1 MLNIIGI
8 EFKDNGK
15 VYYFNSKDLNVVIND
30 NVVVETERGLQFG
43 KVVTEVKEISNN
55 AASRNL
61 HEVIRIASKDD
72 QYQYLRNI
80 EEAKKAL
87 LKATKLAKELNLDMR
102 FTEVC
107 YTFDRNQL
115 ILYFLSENRVD
126 FRELAKQLAAIY
138 RTRIELRQI
147 GVRDKAK
154 EISGIGPCGRQ
165 LCCASFL
172 NDLDAV
178 SISMAK
184 NQNLALNPTKING
197 LCGRLLC
204 CLNYE
209 DDLYTENK
217 EGMPD
222 IGDIVKTDKG
232 EGVVVAVNI
241 LNREYT
247 INVEGEGKIEI
258 KMENNCERC
267 GKCKK

>member
-1 MLNIIGI
+1 MLNIVGI

-15 VYYFNSKDLNVVIND
+15 IYYFNSRDLNLKLND
-30 NVVVETERGLQFG
+30 NVIVGTERGLQYG
-43 KVVTEVKEISNN
+43 KVVSDIKQISNN
-55 AASRNL
+55 AASHNL
-61 HEVIRIASKDD
+61 YEVVRVASKDD
-72 QYQYLRNI
+72 QYQYMKNI
-80 EEAKKAL
+80 EDGEKAL
-87 LKATKLAKELNLDMR
+87 TKAIKLAKDLNLNMR

-126 FRELAKQLAAIY
+126 FRELAKQLASIY

-209 DDLYTENK
+209 DDLYTENR
-217 EGMPD
+217 EGMPEV
-222 IGDIVKTDKG
+222 GDIVKTD
-232 EGVVVAVNI
+232 EGRGLVISVDI
-241 LNREYT
+241 LNRKYT
-247 INVEGEGKIEI
+247 INVENEGKKVIQLNQEC
-258 KMENNCERC
+258 KKCE
-267 GKCKK
+267 KCKK

>member
-1 MLNIIGI
+1 MLNIVGI

-15 VYYFNSKDLNVVIND
+15 VYYFNSKKIEVKIND
-30 NVVVETERGLQFG
+30 NVIVETERGLQFG
-43 KVVTEVKEISNN
+43 KVVHGVKEISNN
-55 AASRNL
+55 AASHNL
-61 HEVIRIASKDD
+61 HEVVRIASKDD
-72 QYQYLRNI
+72 QSQYMRNI
-80 EEAKKAL
+80 EEARKAMI
-87 LKATKLAKELNLDMR
+87 KATKLAKELNLEMK

-115 ILYFLSENRVD
+115 ILYFLSESRVD
-126 FRELAKQLAAIY
+126 FRELAKELAAIY

-172 NDLDAV
+172 SDLDAV

-209 DDLYTENK
+209 DDLYTENR
-217 EGMPD
+217 EGLPEV
-222 IGDIVKTDKG
+222 GDFVKTETGSGPVTSVD
-232 EGVVVAVNI
+232 I
-241 LNREYT
+241 LNRKY
-247 INVEGEGKIEI
+247 IVNVENEGKKVIEL
-258 KMENNCERC
+258 KNKCESC